1 MKARVGRSLANPSPR
16 APRNPCLAG
25 ARIRAFGVKRRS
37 SPSRCVART
46 RLSLHALDVP
56 LASPFRIAYDVVT
69 EVKNGLVVA
78 SDGELTGFG
87 ESAPVATITGE
98 DRPSGVKAFNEWQ
111 RSGGRVPADPR
122 DPASLAIPSISM
134 RAAVEGALLD
144 LAARQEEKPLCTYLT
159 GRAPA
164 PVPTSITL
172 GLGEDKDVV
181 PWVDRQVKA
190 GFRILKVK
198 GGLGLERDLARIAA
212 VRQAAGEKVTL
223 RVDPN
228 QAWTLA
234 EARKALPKLR
244 DLGVAA
250 LEQPLKKDDLAGHA
264 ALVKEAQVPIM
275 LDESIFSPADAKR
288 ALAAKACDWVNIKL
302 QKSGGI
308 GPGLQIASLAEAAG
322 VPCMVGCMVETRV
335 GILQAGHLVLA
346 HANIQAADLDGHT
359 FLKTDPVL
367 GGGTIVNGKLA
378 IGTEAGLGVRDVAR
392 GAELAALA
400 ATVQA

>member
-1 MKARVGRSLANPSPR
+1 M
-16 APRNPCLAG
+16 
-25 ARIRAFGVKRRS
+25 
-37 SPSRCVART
+37 ART

-69 EVKNGLVVA
+69 EVKNGLVTA
-78 SDGELTGFG
+78 SDGKITGFG

-98 DRPSGVKAFNEWQ
+98 DRPSGVKAFNDWQ
-111 RSGGRVPADPR
+111 RAGGKVPGNAKDATSAL
-122 DPASLAIPSISM
+122 ASMPSISM

-144 LAARQEEKPLCTYLT
+144 LAARQDELPLCTYLT

-198 GGLGLERDLARIAA
+198 GGLGVERDLARITA
-212 VRQAAGEKVTL
+212 VREAAGEKVTL

-228 QAWTLA
+228 QAWTVA
-234 EARKALPKLR
+234 EAKKALPKLR
-244 DLGVAA
+244 ALGIAA
-250 LEQPLKKDDLAGHA
+250 LEQPLKRDDLTGHA
-264 ALVKEAQVPIM
+264 ALVAERQVPIM
-275 LDESIFSPADAKR
+275 LDESVFSPTDATK
-288 ALAAKACDWVNIKL
+288 ALSAKACDWINIKL

-308 GPGLQIASLAEAAG
+308 LPGLHIADLAAAAG

-359 FLKTDPVL
+359 FLRGDPVL

-392 GAELAALA
+392 GAELATLA

>member
-1 MKARVGRSLANPSPR
+1 MSH
-16 APRNPCLAG
+16 
-25 ARIRAFGVKRRS
+25 
-37 SPSRCVART
+37 RT
-46 RLSLHALDVP
+46 RLTVHALDVP

-69 EVKNGLVVA
+69 EVRNGLVVA
-78 SDGELTGFG
+78 ELDGVKGFG

-98 DRPSGVKAFNEWQ
+98 DRVSGLKAFESWN
-111 RSGGRVPADPR
+111 RAGGRVPHDVR
-122 DPASLAIPSISM
+122 DPASLPIPSLSM

-144 LAARQEEKPLCTYLT
+144 LAAREEQKPLCTFLT

-172 GLGEDKDVV
+172 GLGEDQDLV

-190 GFRILKVK
+190 GYRILKVK
-198 GGLGLERDLARIAA
+198 GGLGVERDLARIQA
-212 VRQAAGEKVTL
+212 VREAAGPKVTL

-234 EARKALPKLR
+234 EAKAALPRLR

-250 LEQPLKKDDLAGHA
+250 LEQPLRKDDLAGHA
-264 ALVKEAQVPIM
+264 ELVKEAQVPIM
-275 LDESIFSPADAKR
+275 LDESVFSPADAQR
-288 ALAAKACDWVNIKL
+288 ALAAKACDWINIKL

-308 GPGLQIASLAEAAG
+308 LPGLAIADLAAQAG

-359 FLKTDPVL
+359 FLARDPVS
-367 GGGTIVNGKLA
+367 GGGVIANGKLA
-378 IGTEAGLGVRDVAR
+378 IGTEAGLGVRDVAH
-392 GAELAALA
+392 GAPLASFAP
-400 ATVQA
+400 TVSV

>member
-1 MKARVGRSLANPSPR
+1 MP
-16 APRNPCLAG
+16 
-25 ARIRAFGVKRRS
+25 
-37 SPSRCVART
+37 RT
-46 RLSLHALDVP
+46 RVSLHALDVP

-69 EVKNGLVVA
+69 EVRNGLAVA
-78 SDGELTGFG
+78 QAGELTGFG

-98 DRPSGVKAFNEWQ
+98 DRAGGVQAFAEWQ
-111 RSGGRVPADPR
+111 RRAGGKVPGERR
-122 DPASLAIPSISM
+122 DVAALAIPSISM

-144 LAARQEEKPLCTYLT
+144 LAARQEEQPLCTLLT

-172 GLGEDKDVV
+172 GLGDDADVV

-198 GGLGLERDLARIAA
+198 GGLGVESDLARIAA
-212 VRQAAGEKVTL
+212 VRHAAGEKVTL

-234 EARKALPKLR
+234 EAKAALPRLR

-264 ALVKEAQVPIM
+264 ALVAEQQVPIM
-275 LDESIFSPADAKR
+275 LDESVFSPADARR

-302 QKSGGI
+302 QKCGGLL
-308 GPGLQIASLAEAAG
+308 PGLEIADLAQAAG

-359 FLKTDPVL
+359 FLKADPVS

-378 IGTEAGLGVRDVAR
+378 IGTEPGLGVRDVAR
-392 GAELAALA
+392 GPELAATAPAVA
-400 ATVQA
+400 A

>member
-1 MKARVGRSLANPSPR
+1 MPR
-16 APRNPCLAG
+16 
-25 ARIRAFGVKRRS
+25 
-37 SPSRCVART
+37 RT
-46 RLSLHALDVP
+46 RLSVHALDVA

-69 EVKNGLVVA
+69 EVRNGLVIA
-78 SDGELTGFG
+78 EADGLKGFG

-98 DRPSGVKAFNEWQ
+98 DRPSGVKAFESWQ
-111 RSGGRVPADPR
+111 RAGGKVPADPR
-122 DPASLAIPSISM
+122 DAGSALAGLPSISM

-144 LAARQEEKPLCTYLT
+144 LAAREEEKPLCTFLT

-172 GLGEDKDVV
+172 GLGEDKDLI
-181 PWVDRQVKA
+181 PWVDRQTKA

-198 GGLGLERDLARIAA
+198 GGLGVERDLARIKA
-212 VRQAAGEKVTL
+212 VREAAGPKVTL

-234 EARKALPKLR
+234 EAKAALPKLR

-264 ALVKEAQVPIM
+264 ALVAERQVPIM
-275 LDESIFSPADAKR
+275 LDESVFSPADAQR
-288 ALAAKACDWVNIKL
+288 ALAAKACDWINIKL

-308 GPGLQIASLAEAAG
+308 GPGLAIADLAQAAG

-346 HANIQAADLDGHT
+346 HSNIQAADLDGHT
-359 FLKTDPVL
+359 FLKTDPVA
-367 GGGTIVNGKLA
+367 GGGIITNGKLA
-378 IGTEAGLGVRDVAR
+378 IGTEAGLGVRDVAH
-392 GAELAALA
+392 GAPLASLAPAL
-400 ATVQA
+400 QA

>member
-1 MKARVGRSLANPSPR
+1 MPR
-16 APRNPCLAG
+16 
-25 ARIRAFGVKRRS
+25 
-37 SPSRCVART
+37 RT
-46 RLSLHALDVP
+46 RLSVHALDVP

-69 EVKNGLVVA
+69 EVRNTLVVA
-78 SDGELTGFG
+78 EADGVRGFG
-87 ESAPVATITGE
+87 EAAPVATITGE
-98 DRPSGVKAFNEWQ
+98 DRASGVKAFEAWQ
-111 RSGGRVPADPR
+111 RAGGKVPADAR
-122 DPASLAIPSISM
+122 DPAAFPIASLSM

-144 LAARQEEKPLCTYLT
+144 LAAREAETPLCTFLT

-172 GLGEDKDVV
+172 GLGEDKDLV

-198 GGLGLERDLARIAA
+198 GGLGVDRDLARVKA
-212 VRQAAGEKVTL
+212 VREAAGPKVTL

-234 EARKALPKLR
+234 EAKDALPKLR

-264 ALVKEAQVPIM
+264 ALVAERQVPIM
-275 LDESIFSPADAKR
+275 LDESVFSPADAKR
-288 ALAAKACDWVNIKL
+288 ALAAKACDWINIKL

-308 GPGLQIASLAEAAG
+308 APGLAIADLAQAAD

-346 HANIQAADLDGHT
+346 HPNIQAADLDGHT
-359 FLKTDPVL
+359 FLARDPVS
-367 GGGTIVNGKLA
+367 GGGVIANGKLA
-378 IGTEAGLGVRDVAR
+378 IGTEPGLGVRDVAH
-392 GAELAALA
+392 GAPLASLAPAL
-400 ATVQA
+400 QA

>member
-1 MKARVGRSLANPSPR
+1 MTRPRSSQGKSNLSGPR
-16 APRNPCLAG
+16 IPTAPYK
-25 ARIRAFGVKRRS
+25 KRRAG
-37 SPSRCVART
+37 RAAMTRRT
-46 RLSLHALDVP
+46 RVAVHALDVP

-69 EVKNGLVVA
+69 EVKNGLAVA
-78 SDGELTGFG
+78 EADGIRGFG

-98 DRPSGVKAFNEWQ
+98 DRPSGLQAFEAWQ
-111 RSGGRVPADPR
+111 RGDGRLPADAR
-122 DPASLAIPSISM
+122 DPAGLRIPSLSM

-144 LAARQEEKPLCTYLT
+144 LAAREAEQPLCTFLT

-172 GLGEDKDVV
+172 GLGDDKDVV
-181 PWVDRQVKA
+181 PWVDRQLAA

-198 GGLGLERDLARIAA
+198 GGLGVERDLARIAA
-212 VRQAAGEKVTL
+212 VRQAAGARVTL

-234 EARKALPKLR
+234 EARAALPKLR

-264 ALVKEAQVPIM
+264 ALVAEGQVPIM
-275 LDESIFSPADAKR
+275 LDESVFSPEDARR
-288 ALAAKACDWVNIKL
+288 ALAAKACDWINIKL
-302 QKSGGI
+302 QKCGGI
-308 GPGLQIASLAEAAG
+308 GPGLAIADLAQAAG

-346 HANIQAADLDGHT
+346 HPNIQAADLDGHT
-359 FLKTDPVL
+359 FLATDPVA
-367 GGGTIVNGKLA
+367 GGGVIANGKLV
-378 IGTEAGLGVRDVAR
+378 IGTEPGTGVRDVAC
-392 GAELAALA
+392 GPPLAALA
-400 ATVQA
+400 AAVPA